1 MKIGILTYWNSYDN
15 YGQLLQC
22 FALQH
27 YLKELNHD
35 AYLIRY
41 IPPFST
47 KATLLKAPNKENLI
61 NKIIKRFIAHYKY
74 KRNRRIAKENNFD
87 EFRDQF
93 IKQSS
98 NIYFSIQE
106 LKDNPPLAD
115 IYIAGSDQIWSF
127 IPDYHNAAP
136 WFLDFGDKK
145 TKRIAYAASFGK
157 TQLEDNEKIVL
168 RQLLPLLNHISLREK
183 GCANFCHEIT
193 GKEIHTVLDP
203 TLLLEKDKYINI
215 FNLTIKP
222 SKTNQQYIFSYFL
235 NIEKEE
241 DIYWKEISNYIERKR
256 LKLIL
261 SMSNGYI
268 PALKK
273 LGNYKPKTMTI
284 IEWLNK
290 IYNSQGVITSSFHGL
305 VFSIILERPFMVML
319 LPNKYKA
326 GNERLLNLLNAL
338 DLTNHIYIPNSTT
351 VESILNSPI
360 NWINIK
366 EKLNK
371 LKDNSISFLKDSLNA

>member
-1 MKIGILTYWNSYDN
+1 
-15 YGQLLQC
+15 
-22 FALQH
+22 
-27 YLKELNHD
+27 
-35 AYLIRY
+35 
-41 IPPFST
+41 
-47 KATLLKAPNKENLI
+47 
-61 NKIIKRFIAHYKY
+61 
-74 KRNRRIAKENNFD
+74 
-87 EFRDQF
+87 
-93 IKQSS
+93 
-98 NIYFSIQE
+98 
-106 LKDNPPLAD
+106 
-115 IYIAGSDQIWSF
+115 
-127 IPDYHNAAP
+127 
-136 WFLDFGDKK
+136 
-145 TKRIAYAASFGK
+145 
-157 TQLEDNEKIVL
+157 
-168 RQLLPLLNHISLREK
+168 
-183 GCANFCHEIT
+183 
-193 GKEIHTVLDP
+193 
-203 TLLLEKDKYINI
+203 
-215 FNLTIKP
+215 
-222 SKTNQQYIFSYFL
+222 
-235 NIEKEE
+235 
-241 DIYWKEISNYIERKR
+241 
-256 LKLIL
+256 
-261 SMSNGYI
+261 MSNGYI

>member
-47 KATLLKAPNKENLI
+47 KITSEVSTKERII
-61 NKIIKRFIAHYKY
+61 NKIIKRIYSHYKF
-74 KRNRRIAKENNFD
+74 KNTRRIAKENNFD
-87 EFRDQF
+87 GFRNQF

-98 NIYFSIQE
+98 KIYFSIQE
-106 LKDNPPLAD
+106 LQNNPPLAD
-115 IYIAGSDQIWSF
+115 VYIAGSDQIWSY
-127 IPDYHNAAP
+127 IPDYRNAAP
-136 WFLDFGDKK
+136 WFLDFGEKK

-157 TQLEDNEKIVL
+157 TQFSNNEEIILK
-168 RQLLPLLNHISLREK
+168 QLLPLLNHISLREK
-183 GCANFCHEIT
+183 GCINYCHEIS
-193 GKEIHTVLDP
+193 GKKINITLDP
-203 TLLLEKDKYINI
+203 TLLLDKDKYINI
-215 FNLTIKP
+215 FDLRIKP
-222 SKTNQQYIFSYFL
+222 NKINQQYIFSYFL

-241 DIYWKEISNYIERKR
+241 DIYWKEINNYLERKC

-273 LGNYKPKTMTI
+273 LGKYKPKTMTI
-284 IEWLNK
+284 IEWLNN

-326 GNERLLNLLNAL
+326 GNERLLNLLNEL
-338 DLTNHIYIPNSTT
+338 DLTDRIYIPNSTT
-351 VESILNSPI
+351 VESILNSPV
-360 NWINIK
+360 NWTNVK
-366 EKLNK
+366 KKLNK